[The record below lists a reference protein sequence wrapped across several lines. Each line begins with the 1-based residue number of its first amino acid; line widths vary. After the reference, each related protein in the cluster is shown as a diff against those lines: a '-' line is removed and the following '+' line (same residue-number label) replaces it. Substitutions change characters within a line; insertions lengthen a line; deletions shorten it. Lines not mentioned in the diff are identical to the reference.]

1 MHYFLR
7 TFCTIVSLV
16 PSLSTFERVT
26 IRMGGGERAR
36 KERAPKM
43 FSRKLIYA
51 LQDGSGA
58 RGMRFFA
65 RLMRLQSRV
74 QTI

>member
-51 LQDGSGA
+51 LQDGS
-58 RGMRFFA
+58 RGEGDEVFSLA
-65 RLMRLQSRV
+65 
-74 QTI
+74 